1 MESKRLHQVQSMGK
15 WAQMFLVLAA
25 ILLLKHPDQMLDL
38 IVHGKMT
45 LQETTRHHCD
55 ELQVCDITCIVHC
68 MTIVTNSNFFEKQ
81 NFFNRMLWTLWTN

>member
-25 ILLLKHPDQMLDL
+25 ILLQKHPDQMLDL

-45 LQETTRHHCD
+45 SQETTRHHCD
-55 ELQVCDITCIVHC
+55 KLQVCDITSIVHC
-68 MTIVTNSNFFEKQ
+68 MNKISLIECSGLYGPIIKYFK
-81 NFFNRMLWTLWTN
+81 